1 MRAPSPNTPPLRR
14 RAQLALTAL
23 FLGLIAAVP
32 ISQTALELARGQRVQ
47 STGVF
52 RDAPTSRNLRR
63 YEAALKEK
71 SWVQQTFRPAVQ
83 RLMFRAFGDA
93 GAKAVKGRDGWL
105 FYRPDV
111 RFLIEGSRPDTG
123 DAAARWVQPAAPAAH
138 WESVARAIRRFH
150 DQLEQRGIQ
159 LLVVPVPG
167 KPSVYAEQLTA
178 RADARTA
185 GFASPTRD
193 LIAELERRGVPA
205 VDLLSVFKRARS
217 NAPSAKLYLAHD
229 THWTPQGARL
239 AAEAVAAR
247 LQNLGW
253 APPATTAFTLRKAA
267 VDRWGDIL
275 EMMQIPGL
283 RDMYAPQR
291 IECEQVLDPALG
303 PLVPGPSER
312 PGTYRHP
319 IHPSPL
325 LLLGDSFCRIYQLPE
340 PRSLGTAVVGTESS
354 DPETGERRSTKRL
367 LPGSAGFVSHLAH
380 VLQAP
385 VDAIVS
391 DGGAS
396 TDVRRKLST
405 NPEILEG
412 KRVVIWQFVER
423 DIALGRAG
431 WADVPLPVELGQ

>member
-1 MRAPSPNTPPLRR
+1 
-14 RAQLALTAL
+14 LALTVV

-32 ISQTALELARGQRVQ
+32 VSQTALELVRGQRVQ
-47 STGVF
+47 FTDVF
-52 RDAPTSRNLRR
+52 RDSPTSGNLRR
-63 YEAALKEK
+63 HEAALKEK
-71 SWVQQTFRPAVQ
+71 SWVQQTFRPVIQ

-93 GAKAVKGRDGWL
+93 GAKAVTGRDGWL

-123 DAAARWVQPAAPAAH
+123 DAASRWVQPAPPAAQ
-138 WESVARAIRRFH
+138 WESVARAIRRF
-150 DQLEQRGIQ
+150 DEQLEQRGIQ
-159 LLVVPVPG
+159 LLIVPVPG
-167 KPSVYAEQLTA
+167 KPSVHAEQLTA
-178 RADARTA
+178 RAGAGRT
-185 GFASPTRD
+185 GFASPTRE
-193 LIAELERRGVPA
+193 LIAELERHGVAA
-205 VDLLSVFKRARS
+205 VDLLPVFERARS
-217 NAPSAKLYLAHD
+217 SVPSGKLYLAHD
-229 THWTPQGARL
+229 THWTPHGARL

-247 LQNLGW
+247 LRNLGW
-253 APPATTAFTLRKAA
+253 APQATTAFTLRKAA
-267 VDRWGDIL
+267 VDRRGDIL

-283 RDMYAPQR
+283 RDTFAPQR
-291 IECEQVLDPALG
+291 IECDQVLDPALG

-319 IHPSPL
+319 IHQSPL
-325 LLLGDSFCRIYQLPE
+325 LVLGDSFSRIYQLPE
-340 PRSLGTAVVGTESS
+340 PRSLGTAVVGTESP
-354 DPETGERRSTKRL
+354 DPETGERRLSKRL

-380 VLQAP
+380 ALQAP

-431 WADVPLPVELGQ
+431 WADVPLPVELGK

>member
-1 MRAPSPNTPPLRR
+1 MRAPPPNTRPLHR
-14 RAQLALTAL
+14 RAQLALTIV
-23 FLGLIAAVP
+23 FLGLIVAVP
-32 ISQTALELARGQRVQ
+32 LSQTALELVRGQRVQ
-47 STGVF
+47 FTSVF
-52 RDAPTSRNLRR
+52 RDAPTSANLRR

-71 SWVQQTFRPAVQ
+71 SWVQQTFRPLMH
-83 RLMFRAFGDA
+83 RLMFQAFGDA
-93 GAKAVKGRDGWL
+93 GAKAVRGRDGWL

-123 DAAARWVQPAAPAAH
+123 DAASRWVQPAAPVAQ
-138 WESVARAIRRFH
+138 WESVAGAIRRFH
-150 DQLEQRGIQ
+150 DQIEQRGIR

-167 KPSVYAEQLTA
+167 KPSVHPEQLTA
-178 RADARTA
+178 RADARA
-185 GFASPTRD
+185 ARFASPTGQ
-193 LIAELERRGVPA
+193 LIAELERRGVPT
-205 VDLLSVFKRARS
+205 VDLLSVFERARS
-217 NAPSAKLYLAHD
+217 NTPSEKLYLAHD

-247 LQNLGW
+247 LRDLGW
-253 APPATTAFTLRKAA
+253 APPATTAFTLRKTA

-275 EMMQIPGL
+275 EMMRIPGL
-283 RDMYAPQR
+283 RDMVAPQR

-303 PLVPGPSER
+303 PLAPGPSER

-319 IHPSPL
+319 IHQSPL
-325 LLLGDSFCRIYQLPE
+325 LVLGDSFSRIYQLPE
-340 PRSLGTAVVGTESS
+340 PRSLGTAPVGTESP
-354 DPETGERRSTKRL
+354 DPENGGRRSSKRL
-367 LPGSAGFVSHLAH
+367 LPGSAGFLSHLAH
-380 VLQAP
+380 ALQAP

-431 WADVPLPVELGQ
+431 WADVPLPVELGK